1 MTNNMNSTLLRPV
14 LGIVLAMDAMLLKMK
29 QLMSFMAAIWSSM
42 QLALL
47 SLGAVIEPVRQLR
60 NVYQTLSL

>member
-29 QLMSFMAAIWSSM
+29 QLMSFTAAIWSSM
-42 QLALL
+42 QLAFL